1 MVDSTRQ
8 TGQTSFDLQEEVK
21 DDMVAHL
28 RNSIQT
34 VENIYQAKMNEINR
48 KLYTLR
54 NKLSRLVTDKSDPM
68 MSPREIS
75 KKMEKKQ
82 AQITTCVESANSLQA
97 IREEFKSETDGL
109 CGRTGIRIDTLD
121 NEPKS
126 PDSEQSECQRLT
138 AKIASLEKEVDRL
151 RRERAQSDARA

>member
-8 TGQTSFDLQEEVK
+8 TGQIGLDPQEEAK
-21 DDMVAHL
+21 DDLVAHL

-34 VENIYQAKMNEINR
+34 VENTYEAKMNEINR

-54 NKLSRLVTDKSDPM
+54 KKLIRLSEDKSDPM

-82 AQITTCVESANSLQA
+82 AQITACVESANTIQA
-97 IREEFKSETDGL
+97 IREELKS
-109 CGRTGIRIDTLD
+109 
-121 NEPKS
+121 
-126 PDSEQSECQRLT
+126 
-138 AKIASLEKEVDRL
+138 
-151 RRERAQSDARA
+151 